1 MAEEEAE
8 AKEEKAKSS
17 IVPIILAGIVC
28 LAAGLGGGY
37 ALFGQGEGEATSSG
51 EETQEEGEVSA
62 SSSVTSDAEAETGS
76 KIAELGNQVL
86 NLNDPLGARRLSLS
100 ISIEASAPVVPIIE
114 EKAPQIK
121 SEIIM
126 LAASYSAD
134 QLNGLDG
141 KMNFRDEV
149 QIRINGVLEAHKVEQ
164 VYFTEFL
171 VQ

>member
-8 AKEEKAKSS
+8 VKEEKSKSS
-17 IVPIILAGIVC
+17 IIPIILAGVVC
-28 LAAGLGGGY
+28 LAAGIGGGY
-37 ALFGQGEGEATSSG
+37 FLFGQNATDNASG
-51 EETQEEGEVSA
+51 DEVTENGEVNA
-62 SSSVTSDAEAETGS
+62 SSSVTSDDKEATLP
-76 KIAELGNQVL
+76 KIAEMGNQVL

-100 ISIEASAPVVPIIE
+100 ISIEAAPDVVTVIE
-114 EKAPQIK
+114 DKSPQIK

-149 QIRINGVLEAHKVEQ
+149 QIRINGVLDTYKVDQ